1 MNKEVGGSFR
11 RRLSIFMSF
20 FVGAK
25 VIVIAL
31 LVLMSVTIKGNFSE
45 GTCSIGDSVCTLDY
59 SVALKPWMHDLYQRT
74 VMCRRS
80 AESHPFITAVS
91 QGDISRKTLL
101 LYFEGMFWHG
111 KNSDDVLNSFKR
123 FNF

>member
-1 MNKEVGGSFR
+1 MLLFGRARV
-11 RRLSIFMSF
+11 
-20 FVGAK
+20 VT
-25 VIVIAL
+25 IAL
-31 LVLMSVTIKGNFSE
+31 LAFMSVKIKGNISE

-111 KNSDDVLNSFKR
+111 KNSDDVLSSFKR

>member
-1 MNKEVGGSFR
+1 
-11 RRLSIFMSF
+11 MSF
-20 FVGAK
+20 LGRAK

-31 LVLMSVTIKGNFSE
+31 LAFMSVTIKGNISE

-80 AESHPFITAVS
+80 SESHPFIAAIS

-101 LYFEGMFWHG
+101 LYFKGMFWHG
-111 KNSDDVLNSFKR
+111 KNSVYVEYDFESFD
-123 FNF
+123 FLF

>member
-1 MNKEVGGSFR
+1 
-11 RRLSIFMSF
+11 MSF
-20 FVGAK
+20 LGRAK

-31 LVLMSVTIKGNFSE
+31 LALMSVTIKGNISE
-45 GTCSIGDSVCTLDY
+45 GTCSSGDSVCTLDY

-80 AESHPFITAVS
+80 AESHPFIAAIS

-101 LYFEGMFWHG
+101 LYFKGMFWHG
-111 KNSDDVLNSFKR
+111 KNSDDVLNSSKR